1 MSSMCSSVTC
11 WLRAASVSRYFVD
24 RELNVVDLRQPSEEP
39 LSTTVMQLSVNLAR
53 KSCMYVYREFV
64 QPGHV

>member
-1 MSSMCSSVTC
+1 MMPARQNAGQNGIIIYDT
-11 WLRAASVSRYFVD
+11 LNHQG